1 MLFFYVKRSNYNVNN
16 ENSEEVELHY
26 ILLRE
31 NKGWNVEGVAHLEY
45 CELY

>member
-1 MLFFYVKRSNYNVNN
+1 MLFFYVKRSNVSVNN
-16 ENSEEVELHY
+16 ENSEEVELPY